1 MNVKK
6 LFNYITTSALFIIII
21 NGCGDNNSTKNS
33 NETYTTN
40 SSNALEKNGT
50 YSGNNVRLRIYGN
63 NWDCE
68 LNDGGPTINSS
79 GILIGNSLY
88 IVDENGKTNVGYV
101 NSSGVTLTMGGH
113 VFLKKQ
119 SE

>member
-1 MNVKK
+1 MKK
-6 LFNYITTSALFIIII
+6 TIKVIIFSTFIMLL
-21 NGCGDNNSTKNS
+21 NSGCGGKQ
-33 NETYTTN
+33 
-40 SSNALEKNGT
+40 EKNNQSSETEYQVDGT
-50 YSGNNVRLRIYGN
+50 YSGNNVSLTISGDS
-63 NWDCE
+63 WDCE

-88 IVDENGKTNVGYV
+88 VVDENGKTNVGYV

-119 SE
+119 TD